1 MSVSRSGEARLMG
14 ETPSNLSAYLK
25 RMIRNLPD
33 HPIPGVVFRDI
44 TTLFDDPEG
53 FQRTIDAM
61 VEPFLDKG
69 ISKVAAIEA
78 RGFIIG
84 GAMAYRLGAGFMPVR
99 KKGKLPYKTISVSY
113 ELEYGKD
120 SMEIHVD
127 ALKPGDQVLLV
138 DDLIATGGTAIA
150 ATRLIRNVGADVV
163 AACFI
168 VDLPDLNG
176 TAKLRE
182 LGVDVRTLVAFEGH

>member
-1 MSVSRSGEARLMG
+1 VSVSRSGEARLMG

>member
-1 MSVSRSGEARLMG
+1 MG